1 MTNAPSP
8 AASAPEGPVM
18 MSPYASVAV
27 EVYEQEKQQA
37 QPEASW
43 SMSVVALAVCGI
55 AVVQL
60 FRRLAA

>member
-1 MTNAPSP
+1 
-8 AASAPEGPVM
+8 